1 MDIPMARNFS
11 LPGRSAVRAKNGMI
25 STSHPLATAA
35 GLKTLVEG
43 GSAIDAAI
51 SAAALLSVAEPHM
64 TGIGGDCFA
73 LVSKEGSTEIL
84 AINGSG
90 KAPAGASVEAMK
102 AQGLDEIPRHS
113 PHAVTIPGAVD
124 AWWQLHSRFGKQ
136 DWDKLLWPA
145 MSYASDGLA
154 VHDRVARDWAL
165 HVSNVA
171 EDDDARDQYLKDG
184 AAYESGDVFNQPK
197 LAEAF
202 KVIMKEGR
210 DGFYKGA
217 VAEDMVSKLQ
227 RLGGFHTEEDFAQHQ
242 GQFVQPISANYMGH
256 TIWECPPNGQGVAA
270 LLLIKI
276 IEQFDLPAM
285 TEVDR
290 VHVLAEAAKIAY
302 HMRDTYVA
310 DPDVEH
316 VPVDWLLSDSQIKT
330 FASMID
336 MTKAQHYGPSDF
348 PTHAHTIY
356 LAAVDK
362 DGTAISLINSIFD
375 DFGSGIS
382 TPKYGVLFQSRG
394 RAFRIDE
401 GHPNRIMG
409 GKRPLHTIIPG
420 MITKGQDLIG
430 PFGVMGG
437 QYQAAGHAMLMSN
450 LFAHGMNPQ
459 QALDAARSF
468 AHSGE
473 LQLEGRY
480 SAEIAEALK
489 DRGHQLDY
497 PSSPIGG
504 GQAILRDLGTGY
516 YTAGSDP
523 RKDGMAAGY

>member
-1 MDIPMARNFS
+1 MARDFS

-25 STSHPLATAA
+25 TTSHPMASAA

-43 GSAIDAAI
+43 GSAVDAAI
-51 SAAALLSVAEPHM
+51 TAAALLSVAEPHM

-73 LVSKEGSTEIL
+73 LISKEGSTEVI

-90 KAPAGASVEAMK
+90 RAPAGATVDALKS
-102 AQGLDEIPRHS
+102 QGLDEIPRHS

-124 AWWQLHSRFGKQ
+124 AWAQLHAKFGKH
-136 DWDKLLWPA
+136 DWDRLFAPA
-145 MSYASDGLA
+145 LSYARDGLA

-165 HVSNVA
+165 HTENVA
-171 EDDDARDQYLKDG
+171 EDADARAQYLKNG
-184 AAYESGDVFNQPK
+184 TAYQAGDVFSHPK
-197 LAEAF
+197 LAEMF
-202 KVIMKEGR
+202 KAIMKDGR

-227 RLGGFHTEEDFAQHQ
+227 KMGGFHTEDDFANHQ
-242 GQFVQPISANYMGH
+242 GQFVTPISADYMGH

-270 LLLIKI
+270 LVLIKI

-285 TEVDR
+285 AEVDR

-302 HMRDTYVA
+302 HLRDTYVA
-310 DPDVEH
+310 DPDHED
-316 VPVDWLLSDSQIKT
+316 VPVDWLLDEKQIKS
-330 FASMID
+330 FAAKID
-336 MTKAQHYGPSDF
+336 MEKAQYFADSDF
-348 PTHAHTIY
+348 PTHPHTIY
-356 LAAVDK
+356 LAAVDQ
-362 DGTAISLINSIFD
+362 DGTAVSLINSIFD

-382 TPKYGVLFQSRG
+382 TPEYGVLFQSRG
-394 RAFRIDE
+394 KAFRLDNN
-401 GHPNRIMG
+401 HPNKIAG

-420 MITKGQDLIG
+420 MITKGQDLVG

-468 AHSGE
+468 AHGGI
-473 LQLEGRY
+473 LQLEGRHGD
-480 SAEIAEALK
+480 AIADALK
-489 DRGHQLDY
+489 ARGHVLEY
-497 PSSPIGG
+497 PSIPIGG
-504 GQAILRDLGTGY
+504 GQAILRDLATGY

-523 RKDGMAAGY
+523 RKDGLAIGY